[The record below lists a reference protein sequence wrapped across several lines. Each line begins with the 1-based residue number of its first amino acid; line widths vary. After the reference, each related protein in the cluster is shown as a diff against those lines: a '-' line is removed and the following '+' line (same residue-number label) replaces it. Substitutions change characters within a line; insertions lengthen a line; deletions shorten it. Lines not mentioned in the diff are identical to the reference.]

1 MKKEEL
7 KQIYK
12 DWYTGADEK
21 IRYSDFLCA
30 CYEEELTDKEIEEI
44 GYEVKKEIK

>member
-1 MKKEEL
+1 MKREEL

-21 IRYSDFLCA
+21 MKYSDFLCA
-30 CYEEELTDKEIEEI
+30 CYEEKLTDEEIEEI
-44 GYEVKKEIK
+44 KEEIENS